1 MEPAGRITALRNALK
16 GGLSAPDEG
25 TAHVLLGRL
34 YEIEGRG
41 DQAAAEYAAPA
52 VRQSPL
58 WEYGYFWR
66 LGMKTPALDAAAQ
79 ERLWKALFSAGPQAS
94 FRIEA
99 AEALLKAA
107 LADNRTAEAVPYAE
121 ALHRAE
127 PRNTEETAQLAGLY
141 EDAGRSSDA
150 LPLVESLWSSYPDS
164 PATRSFL
171 RARPEWA
178 GRLQSVPNTVRLTRL
193 RALGESRDYR
203 ALDQELKA
211 FHPKDPEQQGW
222 RDYLKGRLAEADRH
236 YAKAAKIYRA
246 LSAPPQAAMAGV
258 TRMGLIASKGHL
270 SRQSTWEIEN
280 VVVDLPLGYAGR
292 ETALVSLMKARA
304 RKKQV
309 ERACQL
315 AAALLTPGTPQYQAD
330 EYLYGTAWKRWL
342 DGNRNGAE
350 RLWRLMVKKLPTYAD
365 DRHAAV
371 YCLLRLG
378 LLDNANERTLL
389 SSEVLREDAF
399 GYFGYRLRGSSP
411 DLRHGLQ
418 PPAWPASANGGHRLK
433 GDLLMEAGFPS
444 DAAGEY
450 DLIDDSKKDQS
461 LWWTLSQAQE
471 SAGDYRG
478 AILSVR
484 KAYPM
489 AYASPGREV
498 PVQAWRAIYPLPF
511 LDEVAE
517 ASRDANLPAVLVCS
531 VIRQESLWDKEAVS
545 RSGARGLMQLM
556 LPTARHVARANG
568 LPQPTLARLHDPSW
582 NTKAGAAYLERMLK
596 RYNGRLFLA
605 LAAYNAG
612 PSRVDAWLKR
622 TNCPDR
628 PDMFIES
635 IPLRETRSY
644 VRRILLNI
652 WEYGRLYPQ
661 LRDFK
666 SVAVFNRVYYKP

>member
-1 MEPAGRITALRNALK
+1 M
-16 GGLSAPDEG
+16 GGLSPPEEA
-25 TAHVLLGRL
+25 TAHVFLGRL
-34 YEIEGRG
+34 YEMEGQG
-41 DQAAAEYAAPA
+41 EQAAAEYAAPA

-58 WEYGYFWR
+58 WEYAYFWR
-66 LGMKTPALDAAAQ
+66 LGLKTPALDDAAQ

-107 LADNRTAEAVPYAE
+107 LADNRTAEAIPYAE
-121 ALHRAE
+121 ALHREA
-127 PRNTEETAQLAGLY
+127 PLDAGMTAQLAGLY

-150 LPLVESLWSSYPDS
+150 LPFVEALWSNAPDS
-164 PATRSFL
+164 PVTRSFL
-171 RARPEWA
+171 RARPEWT

-193 RALGESRDYR
+193 RALEESRDYG

-211 FHPKDPEQQGW
+211 FHPKDSEQRGW
-222 RDYLKGRLAEADRH
+222 RDYLRGRLAEAHRH

-246 LSAPPQAAMAGV
+246 LSAPPEAAMAGV
-258 TRMGLIASKGHL
+258 TRMGLIASKGHF
-270 SRQSTWEIEN
+270 SRKTTWEIEN
-280 VVVDLPLGYAGR
+280 AVMDLPIGYAGR
-292 ETALVSLMKARA
+292 ETALVALMKARA
-304 RKKQV
+304 RRKQV

-315 AAALLTPGTPQYQAD
+315 AASLLTAGTPQYRAE
-330 EYLYGTAWKRWL
+330 EYLYDTAWKRWL

-350 RLWRLMVKKLPTYAD
+350 RLWRLMVKKLPVYAD

-378 LLDNANERTLL
+378 LLDNPEERTLL

-411 DLRHGLQ
+411 DLRDGLQ
-418 PPAWPASANGGHRLK
+418 PPPWPASADGGHRLK

-444 DAAGEY
+444 EAAGEY

-461 LWWTLSQAQE
+461 LWWALSQAQE
-471 SAGDYRG
+471 SAGDYRD

-484 KAYPM
+484 KAYPK

-511 LDEVAE
+511 QSAVAE
-517 ASRDANLPAVLVCS
+517 AARDADLPAVLVCS

-556 LPTARHVARANG
+556 PPTARHVARANG
-568 LPQPTLARLHDPSW
+568 LPNPTLARLHDPSW

-652 WEYGRLYPQ
+652 WEYGRLYPRLQ
-661 LRDFK
+661 NLN
-666 SVAVFNRVYYKP
+666 SVAAPDRVYYRP